1 MKILKSVLTL
11 CCALLVLLTG
21 CVPMNPLVAHEYA
34 DPNPRW
40 KEEVVLVDGGRIMVE
55 RSQSYGRGGELGQGR
70 IIGRRTLDF
79 IHPTSG
85 QKIHWEGDE
94 HAIPMLLDFKDG
106 TPYLAA
112 KPFSCNSFKKLGS
125 PLPPYALYKY
135 NGLSDQP
142 PMRKPLEPPPKP
154 KNGEYMSGE
163 EMQAAM
169 REPAYQSPGWERIPM
184 AEFPEAFS
192 KVNLVLD
199 GYKMHKIMEEPAYKS
214 AGYVTAELVR
224 KYYSNYKPYT
234 MVLRSGKKGAESC
247 VADQESEMDYLI
259 YEIKPEDWETRLRK
273 SHPDQAERAY
283 YQRMLDERIRKH
295 LEMAW
300 VLDHIKPEE
309 RDEYLRKTYKDQ
321 AELYGYMNILRS
333 VIRMQETMKDPDKRA
348 YYQPTLADLIKKQ
361 QIKEGK

>member
-1 MKILKSVLTL
+1 MKMSKSVLPL
-11 CCALLVLLTG
+11 YCALLVLLAG
-21 CVPMNPLVAHEYA
+21 CVPMNPLVAHEYT
-34 DPNPRW
+34 DPNPHW
-40 KEEVVLVDGGRIMVE
+40 KEEVALVDGGRIIVD
-55 RSQSYGRGGELGQGR
+55 RSQTYGRGGYLGEGR

-79 IHPTSG
+79 THPATG

-94 HAIPMLLDFKDG
+94 HVIPMLLDFKDG

-112 KPFSCNSFKKLGS
+112 KPFSCISFQKLGS

-135 NGLSDQP
+135 TGRSDQP
-142 PMRKPLEPPPKP
+142 FMRKPLEPPPKP

-163 EMQAAM
+163 EMQASM
-169 REPAYQSPGWERIPM
+169 REPAYQSPGWERITM

-247 VADQESEMDYLI
+247 VADQEGEIGNMMDDV
-259 YEIKPEDWETRLRK
+259 KPEDWEARLRK
-273 SHPDQAERAY
+273 HHPDPAEYAY
-283 YQRMLDERIRKH
+283 YQSILERLLKRH
-295 LEMAW
+295 QEMEW
-300 VLDHIKPEE
+300 VLDNVKPEE
-309 RDEYLRKTYKDQ
+309 LEAYMNRTYKDWWDRSDHYRTLIEIKQTRQ
-321 AELYGYMNILRS
+321 A
-333 VIRMQETMKDPDKRA
+333 
-348 YYQPTLADLIKKQ
+348 
-361 QIKEGK
+361 KERK